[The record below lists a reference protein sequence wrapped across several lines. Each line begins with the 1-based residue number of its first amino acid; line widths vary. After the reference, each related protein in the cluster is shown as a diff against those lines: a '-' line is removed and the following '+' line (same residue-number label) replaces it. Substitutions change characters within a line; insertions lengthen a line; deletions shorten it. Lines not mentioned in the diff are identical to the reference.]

1 MVLPNSA
8 PRNADTDT
16 DIDANAVAADFPA
29 AGATADADA
38 WQQRVNAAPRRK
50 AAYKTL
56 SQIPVQ
62 IVYGPD
68 DAAPGADYRRD
79 SGHPGEYPYLRG
91 VHPTGYRSRLWTM
104 RMFAGFGQPAETNE
118 RFRFLLD
125 QGETGLSV
133 AFDMPTLYGYD
144 HDDDRA
150 RGEFG
155 KCGVAVSCL
164 EDMQTVFDGIPL
176 EQVTTSMTINSPAA
190 IIWAMYIAAA
200 ERQGAPPAAL
210 GGTIQNDILKEY
222 IAQNEYI
229 FPPDPSMRLV
239 VDTVEFATAHMPRF
253 NPISI
258 SGYHIREAGS
268 NAVQELAFTLA
279 DGFEYVRHCLA
290 RGMAVDDFAPRLSF
304 FFNVHND
311 FFEEIAKF
319 RSARRIWAREL
330 RETFGAEN
338 ERSAWLRFH
347 AQTSGASL
355 TAQQPDNNVV
365 RVSLQALAAV
375 LGGCQSLHTNSKDEA
390 WALPSADAALQALR
404 TQQIIAHE
412 TGVTDTVDP
421 LGGSYFLEALTDR
434 VEAGA
439 YDYFAQI
446 VRQGGVIPALEAGYF
461 QREIADAAYIYQ
473 QEEDRRERITVG
485 VNEYVRDGE
494 TLDIP
499 ILRVDEAGE
508 ARHIAHLNEV
518 RRRRDNRETAA
529 RLRALESAARRQGSA
544 ENLMYPLLEA
554 VKADATLGEMMG
566 VFRQVFGEYQPGWG
580 F

>member
-1 MVLPNSA
+1 MVLSNEHD
-8 PRNADTDT
+8 N
-16 DIDANAVAADFPA
+16 DAIQQRTAAWRQR
-29 AGATADADA
+29 ADA
-38 WQQRVNAAPRRK
+38 APGRK
-50 AAYKTL
+50 SAYKTL
-56 SQIPVQ
+56 SQIPVAPL
-62 IVYGPD
+62 YGP
-68 DAAPGADYRRD
+68 PEVADSDYLRD
-79 SGHPGEYPYLRG
+79 VGLPGEYPYLRG

-104 RMFAGFGQPAETNE
+104 RMFAGFGEPAETNE

-144 HDDDRA
+144 HDDERA

-164 EDMQTVFDGIPL
+164 EDMQTVFEGIPL
-176 EQVTTSMTINSPAA
+176 DQVTTSMTINSPAA

-200 ERQGAPPAAL
+200 ERQGAKIASL
-210 GGTIQNDILKEY
+210 GGTLQNDILKEY

-239 VDTVEFATAHMPRF
+239 VDTVEFATDNMPRF

-279 DGFEYVRHCLA
+279 DGFEYVRHCVE

-319 RSARRIWAREL
+319 RSARRIWAREM
-330 RETFGAEN
+330 RETFGSEN
-338 ERSAWLRFH
+338 ERSGWMRFH

-355 TAQQPDNNVV
+355 TAQQPENNVV

-375 LGGCQSLHTNSKDEA
+375 LGGCQSLHTNGKDEA

-421 LGGSYFLEALTDR
+421 LGGSYFLEALTNQ

-439 YDYFAQI
+439 YDYFQQI
-446 VRQGGVIPALEAGYF
+446 DRHGGVIPALESGFF

-473 QEEDRRERITVG
+473 QEEDRLERITVG
-485 VNEYVRDGE
+485 VNEYVDE
-494 TLDIP
+494 NESLSIP

-508 ARHIAHLNEV
+508 QRHVAHLNEV
-518 RRRRDNRETAA
+518 RRRRDDREVAV
-529 RLRALESAARRQGSA
+529 RLRALETAARQSGSDA
-544 ENLMYPLLEA
+544 NLMYPLIEA
-554 VKADATLGEMMG
+554 VKAEATLGEMMG
-566 VFRQVFGEYQPGWG
+566 VFRQVYGEYQPTWG

>member
-1 MVLPNSA
+1 MVIPK
-8 PRNADTDT
+8 DD
-16 DIDANAVAADFPA
+16 DAIREQ
-29 AGATADADA
+29 TEA
-38 WQQRVNAAPRRK
+38 WRQRANAAPKRK
-50 AAYKTL
+50 GAYKTL
-56 SQIPVQ
+56 SQLPVEPA
-62 IVYGPD
+62 YGPTD
-68 DAAPGADYRRD
+68 LTETEYLADI
-79 SGHPGEYPYLRG
+79 GLPGEYPYLRG
-91 VHPTGYRSRLWTM
+91 VHPAGYRSRLWTM

-144 HDDDRA
+144 HDDERA

-176 EQVTTSMTINSPAA
+176 DQVTTSMTINSPAA

-200 ERQGAPPAAL
+200 ERQGAAIDSL

-229 FPPDPSMRLV
+229 FPPHPSMRLV
-239 VDTVEFATAHMPRF
+239 VDTVEFATDRMPRF

-279 DGFEYVRHCLA
+279 DGFEYVRHCVE

-319 RSARRIWAREL
+319 RSARRIWAREMK
-330 RETFGAEN
+330 ETFGAES
-338 ERSAWLRFH
+338 ERSAWMRFH

-421 LGGSYFLEALTDR
+421 LGGSYFVEALTNQ
-434 VEAGA
+434 VEARA
-439 YDYFAQI
+439 YDYFNQI
-446 VRQGGVIPALEAGYF
+446 DRQGGVIPALESGYF

-485 VNEYVRDGE
+485 VNEYVDAGE
-494 TLDIP
+494 SLSIP

-508 ARHIAHLNEV
+508 QRHVAHLDEV
-518 RRRRDNRETAA
+518 RRRRDDRDVAS
-529 RLRALESAARRQGSA
+529 RLRDLESAARRSGSEA
-544 ENLMYPLLEA
+544 NLMYPLIEA
-554 VKADATLGEMMG
+554 VKAEATLGEMMG
-566 VFRQVFGEYQPGWG
+566 VLRDVFGEYLPTWG

>member
-1 MVLPNSA
+1 MVISKDDDSIRERTEA
-8 PRNADTDT
+8 WRQW
-16 DIDANAVAADFPA
+16 
-29 AGATADADA
+29 ADA
-38 WQQRVNAAPRRK
+38 APKRK
-50 AAYKTL
+50 GAYKTL
-56 SQIPVQ
+56 SQLAVEP
-62 IVYGPD
+62 VYGPTD
-68 DAAPGADYRRD
+68 LADTEYLAD
-79 SGHPGEYPYLRG
+79 IGLPGEYPYLRG
-91 VHPTGYRSRLWTM
+91 VHPAGYRSRLWTM

-144 HDDDRA
+144 HDDERA

-176 EQVTTSMTINSPAA
+176 DRVTTSMTINSPAA

-200 ERQGAPPAAL
+200 ERQGASIDSL

-229 FPPDPSMRLV
+229 FPPHPSMRLV
-239 VDTVEFATAHMPRF
+239 VDTVEFATDRMPRF

-279 DGFEYVRHCLA
+279 DGFEYVRHCVE

-319 RSARRIWAREL
+319 RSARRIWAREMK
-330 RETFGAEN
+330 ETFGAESG
-338 ERSAWLRFH
+338 RSGWMRFH

-355 TAQQPDNNVV
+355 TAQQPENNVV

-421 LGGSYFLEALTDR
+421 LGGSYFVEALTNQ
-434 VEAGA
+434 VEARA
-439 YDYFAQI
+439 YEYFGQI
-446 VRQGGVIPALEAGYF
+446 DRQGGVIPALEAGYF

-485 VNEYVRDGE
+485 VNEYVDADEG
-494 TLDIP
+494 LSIP

-508 ARHIAHLNEV
+508 QRHVAHLDEV
-518 RRRRDNRETAA
+518 RRRRDGREVAS
-529 RLRALESAARRQGSA
+529 RLRSLESAARRSGNGA
-544 ENLMYPLLEA
+544 NLMYPLIEA
-554 VKADATLGEMMG
+554 VKAEATLGEMMG
-566 VFRQVFGEYQPGWG
+566 VFREVFGEYQPTWG